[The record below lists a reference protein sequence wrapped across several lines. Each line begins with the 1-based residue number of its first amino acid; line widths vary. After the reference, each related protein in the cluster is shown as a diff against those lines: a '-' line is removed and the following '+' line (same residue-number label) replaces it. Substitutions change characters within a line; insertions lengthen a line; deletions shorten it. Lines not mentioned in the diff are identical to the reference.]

1 MIQFSSVYK
10 SYSRDEYALENL
22 SVKIPKGDFFFIT
35 GHSGAG
41 KTTFLKLIT
50 REERPTKGAII
61 VGGRNISIV
70 PERQI
75 YELRRNIGIIFQDFR
90 LLEDRTVF
98 DNVALALKIRGV
110 PPRQIRKEV
119 TEVLRWVG
127 LPQKIGS
134 LTRRLS
140 GGEQQRVA
148 IARAIVTNPSILLAD
163 EPTGNLDQEIS
174 LEIMEMFRRL
184 NSRGTTI
191 LVASH
196 NQMLLERYAR
206 NVLYLKKGT
215 SISLRRVAQ

>member
-163 EPTGNLDQEIS
+163 EPTGNLDQ
-174 LEIMEMFRRL
+174 
-184 NSRGTTI
+184 
-191 LVASH
+191 
-196 NQMLLERYAR
+196 
-206 NVLYLKKGT
+206 
-215 SISLRRVAQ
+215 

>member
-110 PPRQIRKEV
+110 SPRQIRKEV

>member
-174 LEIMEMFRRL
+174 LEIIEMFLRL

>member
-1 MIQFSSVYK
+1 
-10 SYSRDEYALENL
+10 
-22 SVKIPKGDFFFIT
+22 
-35 GHSGAG
+35 
-41 KTTFLKLIT
+41 
-50 REERPTKGAII
+50 
-61 VGGRNISIV
+61 
-70 PERQI
+70 
-75 YELRRNIGIIFQDFR
+75 
-90 LLEDRTVF
+90 
-98 DNVALALKIRGV
+98 LALKIRGV

>member
-22 SVKIPKGDFFFIT
+22 YVKIPKGDFFFIT

-98 DNVALALKIRGV
+98 DNVALALKIRGFSHDRSV
-110 PPRQIRKEV
+110 
-119 TEVLRWVG
+119 
-127 LPQKIGS
+127 
-134 LTRRLS
+134 RR
-140 GGEQQRVA
+140 
-148 IARAIVTNPSILLAD
+148 
-163 EPTGNLDQEIS
+163 
-174 LEIMEMFRRL
+174 
-184 NSRGTTI
+184 
-191 LVASH
+191 
-196 NQMLLERYAR
+196 
-206 NVLYLKKGT
+206 
-215 SISLRRVAQ
+215 

>member
-1 MIQFSSVYK
+1 MLQFSSVYK

>member
-1 MIQFSSVYK
+1 M
-10 SYSRDEYALENL
+10 
-22 SVKIPKGDFFFIT
+22 
-35 GHSGAG
+35 
-41 KTTFLKLIT
+41 
-50 REERPTKGAII
+50 
-61 VGGRNISIV
+61 
-70 PERQI
+70 
-75 YELRRNIGIIFQDFR
+75 
-90 LLEDRTVF
+90 
-98 DNVALALKIRGV
+98 ALKIRGV

>member
-206 NVLYLKKGT
+206 NVLYLKKGA

>member
-1 MIQFSSVYK
+1 M
-10 SYSRDEYALENL
+10 
-22 SVKIPKGDFFFIT
+22 
-35 GHSGAG
+35 
-41 KTTFLKLIT
+41 
-50 REERPTKGAII
+50 
-61 VGGRNISIV
+61 
-70 PERQI
+70 
-75 YELRRNIGIIFQDFR
+75 
-90 LLEDRTVF
+90 
-98 DNVALALKIRGV
+98 
-110 PPRQIRKEV
+110 
-119 TEVLRWVG
+119 G

>member
-22 SVKIPKGDFFFIT
+22 SVKIPKGDFFFFT

>member
-75 YELRRNIGIIFQDFR
+75 YELRRNIRIIFQDFR

>member
-184 NSRGTTI
+184 NSRETTI